1 MESVSVKRVNPPPP
15 HDLVENHMYF
25 GLRTTNAM
33 VDFNGNFP
41 PKDIIFFVIYAG
53 LMNVGILF

>member
-1 MESVSVKRVNPPPP
+1 MKRVNPPPP

-41 PKDIIFFVIYAG
+41 PKDIIFFAIYAG